1 MGKIRFS
8 SHHVLI
14 HKAISSLT
22 FILVSYIWIKFWE
35 FDNRIIPLIWTY
47 LYFFS
52 IARTEANSCQDV
64 ILKKEALDFWVTI
77 YLPLLSQQSAS
88 GEQHDICGSYQS
100 DILLFTSPLPWKTV
114 SKEFYT
120 TAHPNV
126 GACSLQTVR
135 CTAVIL
141 GSDPSVH
148 LPSLFKQ
155 WEGRWD
161 RLTGCL

>member
-8 SHHVLI
+8 SHHILI

-22 FILVSYIWIKFWE
+22 FIVVSYIWIKFWVH
-35 FDNRIIPLIWTY
+35 RIIPLIWTY
-47 LYFFS
+47 LYSFS
-52 IARTEANSCQDV
+52 IARTEVDSCQDV

-100 DILLFTSPLPWKTV
+100 DILLFTFHLLWKTV

-126 GACSLQTVR
+126 GACSIQTVC

-141 GSDPSVH
+141 ESDPSVH

-161 RLTGCL
+161 RLAGCL